1 MMIRL
6 RTLTTQDLLPLLAFE
21 RENRAWF
28 EQFVEDRGDAFY
40 TPEGVA
46 QHIATYLEGL
56 ANGTWYP
63 GLLVDQAG
71 EIIGRTNLKDINTS
85 DGSAELGYRLAKTQT
100 GAGRA
105 TTAIALV
112 KDIAHS
118 QLGLKRLRA
127 VVTQDNVASNRVLE
141 KSGFV
146 RMPADQLSANWM
158 GTPLVQY
165 QCELVGHGTS
175 RTPMT
180 SDFKIRAIERN
191 DYSAWRLL
199 WDGYNAFY
207 GRSAATAL
215 PEQITEATWE
225 RFFRNEEP
233 VYAQVAVNG
242 DGSIVG
248 IAHYLFHRSTT
259 RLHDV
264 CYLQDLFTA
273 DQQRG
278 LGVAR
283 LLIQAVYDAAREA
296 GSSRVYWTTQT
307 SNVAGRALY
316 DKVAKHLG
324 FIVYSY
330 EI

>member
-1 MMIRL
+1 
-6 RTLTTQDLLPLLAFE
+6 
-21 RENRAWF
+21 
-28 EQFVEDRGDAFY
+28 
-40 TPEGVA
+40 
-46 QHIATYLEGL
+46 
-56 ANGTWYP
+56 
-63 GLLVDQAG
+63 LVDQAG